1 MSQDQEITTPDQA
14 LARAREAV
22 RGTQPAIDRYESQV
36 SDREDHWMV
45 RFENP
50 TVLADGVR
58 QHLAVQVDKA
68 TGATHV
74 FFGR

>member
-1 MSQDQEITTPDQA
+1 MNQPITTPDQA
-14 LARAREAV
+14 LARAREAI
-22 RGTQPAIDRYESQV
+22 RNTHPAIDQYESQV
-36 SDREDHWMV
+36 IDREDHWMV

-58 QHLAVQVDKA
+58 QHVAVQVDKA
-68 TGATHV
+68 TGATQV

>member
-1 MSQDQEITTPDQA
+1 MNQPITTPDQA
-14 LARAREAV
+14 LARAREAI
-22 RGTQPAIDRYESQV
+22 RNTHPAIDRWEPQV
-36 SDREDHWMV
+36 IDREDHWMV

-58 QHLAVQVDKA
+58 QHVAVQVDKA

>member
-1 MSQDQEITTPDQA
+1 MNQPITTPEQA
-14 LARAREAV
+14 LARAREAI
-22 RGTQPAIDRYESQV
+22 RHTHPAIDEYESQV
-36 SDREDHWMV
+36 TDREDHWMV

-50 TVLADGVR
+50 SVLADGVR
-58 QHLAVQVDKA
+58 QHVAVQVDKA

>member
-1 MSQDQEITTPDQA
+1 MTQPITTPDQA
-14 LARAREAV
+14 LARARDAI
-22 RGTQPAIDRYESQV
+22 RNTFPAIDQYESQV

-50 TVLADGVR
+50 TVLADGMR
-58 QHLAVQVDKA
+58 QHVAVQVDKA

-74 FFGR
+74 FYGR